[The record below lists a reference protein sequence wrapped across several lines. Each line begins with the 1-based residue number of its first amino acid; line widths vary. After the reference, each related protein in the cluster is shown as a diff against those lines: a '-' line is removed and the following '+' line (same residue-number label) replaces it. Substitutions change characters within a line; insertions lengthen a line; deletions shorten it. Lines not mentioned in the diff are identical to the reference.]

1 MFFKRAKK
9 NNSQKSEAEPTPIE
23 ALAAVEAA
31 APAQVKADY
40 EGPIIRIE
48 DVSRSYDLG
57 ETKVPA
63 LRNVSIEV
71 PRGVFGVLMGRSGS
85 GKTTL
90 LNMIGG
96 LDHPTSGEVYLFGK
110 PVSKLSADQFT
121 DLRRHRIGFVFQSF
135 AIMPTF
141 SAVENVELML
151 RISGNN
157 HERRR
162 LATRALD
169 IVGLGPWGNH
179 RPWELSGG
187 QQQRVAIARA
197 LSTHPDLILGD
208 EPTGELDSGT
218 ARQIM
223 ALFRYIVAKEGIT
236 ILMAT
241 HDPMVREYAHV
252 VYELGDGQVKS
263 VTWADQQPK

>member
-1 MFFKRAKK
+1 MTQSKEESAV
-9 NNSQKSEAEPTPIE
+9 QPAPIPGRE
-23 ALAAVEAA
+23 E
-31 APAQVKADY
+31 Y
-40 EGPIIRIE
+40 TGPIIRVD
-48 DVSRSYDLG
+48 DVSRVYDVG
-57 ETKVPA
+57 ETRVNA

-71 PRGVFGVLMGRSGS
+71 PRGVLAALKGRSGS

-96 LDHPTSGEVYLFGK
+96 LDHPSSGEVVLFGK
-110 PVSKLSADQFT
+110 PLTGLSPDDFT
-121 DLRRHRIGFVFQSF
+121 DIRRKRVGFVFQAF

-151 RISGNN
+151 RIAGI
-157 HERRR
+157 HEGRRQM
-162 LATRALD
+162 AMRALE
-169 IVGLGPWGNH
+169 IVGLGPWAHH

-197 LSTHPDLILGD
+197 LSTHPDLILAD

-218 ARQIM
+218 GRQIM
-223 ALFRYIVAKEGIT
+223 ALFRYIVVKEGIT

-241 HDPMVREYAHV
+241 HDPMIEEYAHV
-252 VYELGDGQVKS
+252 IYELGDGQVKA
-263 VTWADQQPK
+263 VRQMERA